1 MSPASSGCDH
11 TRLGY
16 QDLEAKSKP
25 ALRDYLIDGI
35 EARIPYCRLNGHREA
50 RLPNNVNVS
59 FEFIEGESL
68 LLLLDMEGIAAS
80 SGSACT
86 SGSLDPSHVLLA
98 LGLPYEQAHGSIR
111 FTLGENNTREEMD
124 VVLAKLPPFV
134 EKLRSMSPLYE
145 DFVRQN
151 S

>member
-1 MSPASSGCDH
+1 
-11 TRLGY
+11 
-16 QDLEAKSKP
+16 
-25 ALRDYLIDGI
+25 
-35 EARIPYCRLNGHREA
+35 
-50 RLPNNVNVS
+50 
-59 FEFIEGESL
+59 
-68 LLLLDMEGIAAS
+68 MEGIAAS